1 MITLSTFD
9 QQRNFLV
16 SRGITD
22 ALPVGTL
29 EYLRS
34 YIDWNR
40 TASLLTSIATLSTDL
55 ELLSDEYTLHR
66 KDALETAVEEAI
78 DVVREA
84 LLTLKEKEAEELLK
98 KAGALKRLKAVKAR
112 IIDIAEEV
120 KVIANETRDDA
131 IAGIYHELNKLGA

>member
-1 MITLSTFD
+1 MITLNTFD

-16 SRGITD
+16 IRGITD

-29 EYLRS
+29 EYLKS
-34 YIDWNR
+34 FIDFDR
-40 TASLLTSIATLSTDL
+40 TASLLNSITSLNKDL

-66 KDALETAVEEAI
+66 KDALEIAVEEAI
-78 DVVREA
+78 NDVRLA
-84 LLTLKEKEAEELLK
+84 LLGLKEKDAEELLK
-98 KAGALKRLKAVKAR
+98 KAEALKRLKAVKAR

-120 KVIANETRDDA
+120 KVIANDTKDEA